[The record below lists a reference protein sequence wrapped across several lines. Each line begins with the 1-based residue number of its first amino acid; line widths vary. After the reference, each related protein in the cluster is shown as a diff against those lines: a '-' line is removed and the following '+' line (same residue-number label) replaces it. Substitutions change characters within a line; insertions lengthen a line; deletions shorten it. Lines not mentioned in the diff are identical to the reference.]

1 MIVLVANPSSGGGKG
16 GRILPRA
23 IASLSTLGRAHRV
36 VVSEDEDHPERA
48 AREAVDA
55 GADVVLALGGD
66 GLVSACANALI
77 GTGIPLAIVP
87 TGTGNDIARRLGL
100 DHRHPLR
107 SIGLLDRGVRRSV
120 DSVLAEGPGWA
131 RHYVCVAGAGFD
143 SETNAV
149 ANTIRRL
156 RGTAKYLAALFRTLR
171 TFRPAEFR
179 VVTDDGDLRLDAMM
193 VAVANAASYGGGM
206 MVAPDA
212 AMDDG
217 LLDVCVVGAMTRRS
231 FLAAFPSVYR
241 GTHVT
246 HRDVTMLRSRK
257 VGLEASRP
265 LDVYADGERFGPLP
279 VTFTVQPAT
288 LEVIAP

>member
-16 GRILPRA
+16 GRVLPRA
-23 IASLSTLGRAHRV
+23 VHALGTLGRAHRV
-36 VVSEDEDHPERA
+36 VVSENGDHPERA
-48 AREAVDA
+48 AREAADS
-55 GADVVLALGGD
+55 GADVVVALGGD
-66 GLVSACANALI
+66 GHVSACANALI
-77 GTGIPLAIVP
+77 GTGTALSIIP
-87 TGTGNDIARRLGL
+87 TGTGNDFARRLGF
-100 DHRHPLR
+100 DHRRPLR
-107 SIGLLDRGVRRSV
+107 SIGLLELGARRSV

-149 ANTIRRL
+149 ANTMRRL
-156 RGTAKYLAALFRTLR
+156 RGTAKYVAALLRTLR
-171 TFRPAEFR
+171 TFRPADFR
-179 VVTDDGDLRLDAMM
+179 VVTDDGDLRLGAMM

-241 GTHVT
+241 GTHIT
-246 HRDVTMLRSRK
+246 HKDVTMLRSRK

-279 VTFTVQPAT
+279 ATFTVEPRT